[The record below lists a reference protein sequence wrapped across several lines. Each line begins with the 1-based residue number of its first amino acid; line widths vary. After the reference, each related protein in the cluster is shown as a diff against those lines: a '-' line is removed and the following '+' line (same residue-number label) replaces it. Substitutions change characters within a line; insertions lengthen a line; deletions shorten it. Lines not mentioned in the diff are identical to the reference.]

1 MLDGFALRGVI
12 EGFYGQPWTHAQRL
26 SLMDFLAGHGYNLYV
41 YAPKD
46 DPYHRERWREPYPP
60 SQLNELRELAARA
73 RSVGVAFCFAVSPGL
88 SLRYADDT
96 ELNRLWAKLE
106 PLVQAG
112 VTHVGLFID
121 DIPPH
126 LVHPED
132 QARFPSLAEAQ
143 AHVVQ
148 RLLERLGPLQ
158 PRPGKGPCRRSGS
171 SSAPPST
178 TGIPTPPTSAGW
190 ASFCPR

>member
-1 MLDGFALRGVI
+1 
-12 EGFYGQPWTHAQRL
+12 QRL
-26 SLMDFLAGHGYNLYV
+26 ALMDFLAGHGYNLYV

-112 VTHVGLFID
+112 EG
-121 DIPPH
+121 
-126 LVHPED
+126 
-132 QARFPSLAEAQ
+132 RGC
-143 AHVVQ
+143 
-148 RLLERLGPLQ
+148 RRNRK
-158 PRPGKGPCRRSGS
+158 PRPPSGPGDRK
-171 SSAPPST
+171 ST
-178 TGIPTPPTSAGW
+178 
-190 ASFCPR
+190 